1 MIRSLKIFSFLS
13 ILIFI
18 QSCGGISSIYNFNY
32 PLTSET
38 AKTKSSELSLKIPIG
53 WSAIEDNECKCTDL
67 WLVKDDYSAT
77 LNFVTLN
84 LDSVTTNDIRNDEI
98 NSLVQ
103 LSKAYVKAKHGNE
116 FKGFTNDEIFEIN
129 KNKFAAYQYMDE
141 KMRNIRVIILKSGKK
156 YYELSAIP
164 VKTKNLTDLFSTQN
178 SVLTS
183 ISY

>member
-1 MIRSLKIFSFLS
+1 ML
-13 ILIFI
+13 I

-38 AKTKSSELSLKIPIG
+38 AKSKSSALSVKIPKG
-53 WSAIEDNECKCTDL
+53 WSVIEDNECKCTDL

-77 LNFVTLN
+77 LNFVALN
-84 LDSVTTNDIRNDEI
+84 LDSLTTDNIRSDEI

-103 LSKAYVKAKHGNE
+103 FSKSFIKAKYGNE
-116 FKGFTNDEIFEIN
+116 FKGFTNEEMFEIN
-129 KNKFAAYQYMDE
+129 KNKFAAYQYLDE

-164 VKTKNLTDLFSTQN
+164 VKTKNLTDLFNTQN
-178 SVLTS
+178 SVLNS
-183 ISY
+183 INY

>member
-1 MIRSLKIFSFLS
+1 ML
-13 ILIFI
+13 I

-38 AKTKSSELSLKIPIG
+38 AKSKSFALSVKIPKG
-53 WSAIEDNECKCTDL
+53 WSVIEDNECKCTDL

-77 LNFVTLN
+77 LNFVVFN
-84 LDSVTTNDIRNDEI
+84 LDSLTTDNIRSDEI

-103 LSKAYVKAKHGNE
+103 LSKGFIKAKYGNE
-116 FKGFTNDEIFEIN
+116 FKGFTNDEMFELN
-129 KNKFAAYQYMDE
+129 KRKFAAYQYFDE

-164 VKTKNLTDLFSTQN
+164 VKTKNLTDLFNTQN
-178 SVLTS
+178 SVLNS
-183 ISY
+183 INY